1 MKMKKIQFTIAAVAL
16 VLSSC
21 NENTKN
27 ANPLGEPDIIAV
39 KVSPVSSRNVPTTLQ
54 VTGLVNTED
63 QANYSFKIGGV
74 ISRVLVNEG
83 DFFRKGQLLATL
95 NTTEISAGLSQST
108 LGVNKA
114 QRDYDRAMN
123 LYTDSV
129 FTLEQLQN
137 TRTALE
143 VAKKG
148 KEAVAFNEY
157 YAKIYAASDGFV
169 AKKIA
174 HEGEVVGEGMPVLL
188 TNTVQQNAS
197 YLLKVGVTDRE
208 WSGIETGQSAKV
220 TLDGFPDQVFEATVF
235 RKLQSADR
243 EIGSFQV
250 ELKLK
255 LHNVVPAVGMF
266 GKAEIEIGH
275 TENTIVIP
283 YNALVEAD
291 GKKGYVFTTV
301 GADKVKKIAVNI
313 LKFETDKVYLS
324 DKLDGINQI
333 VVSNS
338 AYLNEQSVVK
348 IIK

>member
-1 MKMKKIQFTIAAVAL
+1 MKKIQLSIVAVAL
-16 VLSSC
+16 LLSSC

-27 ANPLGEPDIIAV
+27 TNPLGEPDIIAV
-39 KVSPVSSRNVPTTLQ
+39 KVSPVSSLNVPTSIQ
-54 VTGLVNTED
+54 VTGLVSTED

-74 ISRVLVNEG
+74 ISRILVNEG

-95 NTTEISAGLSQST
+95 NATEISAGLSQST
-108 LGVNKA
+108 LGVDKA

-123 LYTDSV
+123 LYKDSV

-137 TRTALE
+137 TKTALD

-148 KEAVAFNEY
+148 KEAVAFNEQ

-169 AKKIA
+169 SKKIA
-174 HEGEVVGEGMPVLL
+174 NEGEVIGGGMPVLL

-208 WSGIETGQSAKV
+208 WSNIKIGQSAKV
-220 TLDGFPDQVFEATVF
+220 ALDGFPDQVFEATVF

-266 GKAEIEIGH
+266 GKADIEIGQ
-275 TENTIVIP
+275 TENAIVIP

-291 GKKGYVFTTV
+291 GNKGYVFTTV
-301 GADKVKKIAVNI
+301 GADKVKRIPVNI
-313 LKFETDKVYLS
+313 KKFETDKVYLS
-324 DKLDGINQI
+324 DKLDGVNQI
-333 VVSNS
+333 VISNS
-338 AYLNEQSVVK
+338 AYLNEQSIVK

>member
-1 MKMKKIQFTIAAVAL
+1 MKKIQFTILAAAFL
-16 VLSSC
+16 LSSC
-21 NENTKN
+21 GENTKN
-27 ANPLGEPDIIAV
+27 TNPLGQPDIIAV
-39 KVSPVSSRNVPTTLQ
+39 KVSPVSSFSVPTSIQ
-54 VTGLVNTED
+54 VTGLVSTED

-74 ISRVLVNEG
+74 ISRVFVNEG

-95 NTTEISAGLSQST
+95 NTTEISAGLSQSS
-108 LGVNKA
+108 LGVDKA

-123 LYTDSV
+123 LYKDSV

-137 TRTALE
+137 TRTALD

-148 KEAVAFNEY
+148 KEAVAFNEQ

-169 AKKIA
+169 SKKIA
-174 HEGEVVGEGMPVLL
+174 NEGEVIGGGMPVLL
-188 TNTVQQNAS
+188 TNAIQKNAS

-208 WSGIETGQSAKV
+208 WSSIKIGQLAKV
-220 TLDGFPDQVFEATVF
+220 TLDGFPDQLFEAAVF
-235 RKLQSADR
+235 RKLRSADR
-243 EIGSFQV
+243 EIGSFQI

-255 LHNVVPAVGMF
+255 LHGVVPAVGMF
-266 GKAEIEIGH
+266 GKAEIEIGQ
-275 TENTIVIP
+275 TENAIVIP

-301 GADKVKKIAVNI
+301 GADKVKKIPVNI
-313 LKFETDKVYLS
+313 VKFETDKVYLS

-333 VVSNS
+333 VISNS

>member
-1 MKMKKIQFTIAAVAL
+1 MKTILFTIFATTL
-16 VLSSC
+16 LLTSC
-21 NENTKN
+21 NEKHQNT
-27 ANPLGEPDIIAV
+27 NPLGEPDIIAV
-39 KVSPVSSRNVPTTLQ
+39 KVSPVSSLNVPHAIQ
-54 VTGLVNTED
+54 VTGLVSTED
-63 QANYSFKIGGV
+63 QANYSFKIGGI
-74 ISRVLVNEG
+74 ISRILVNEG

-95 NTTEISAGLSQST
+95 NSTEISAGLSQSS
-108 LGVNKA
+108 LGVDKA

-123 LYTDSV
+123 LYKDSV

-137 TRTALE
+137 TRTALD

-148 KEAVAFNEY
+148 KEAIAFNEH

-169 AKKIA
+169 AKKMA
-174 HEGEVVGEGMPVLL
+174 NEGEVVGGGMPVLL
-188 TNTVQQNAS
+188 TNTVQQHVG

-208 WSGIETGQSAKV
+208 WTNIKTGQAAKV

-243 EIGSFQV
+243 EIGSFQI

-255 LHNVVPAVGMF
+255 LNNIVPPVGMF
-266 GKAEIEIGH
+266 GKADIEIGQ
-275 TENTIVIP
+275 TENAIVIP

-291 GKKGYVFTTV
+291 GKKGYVFTPV
-301 GADKVKKIAVNI
+301 GTNKVKRIPVNI
-313 LKFETDKVYLS
+313 MKFETDKVYLS

-333 VVSNS
+333 VISNS
-338 AYLNEQSVVK
+338 AYLNEQSVIK

>member
-1 MKMKKIQFTIAAVAL
+1 MKKIQFTIFATAL
-16 VLSSC
+16 ILTSC
-21 NENTKN
+21 NEQPKN

-39 KVSPVSSRNVPTTLQ
+39 KVAPVSAFHVPNSIQ
-54 VTGLVNTED
+54 VTGLVSTED

-74 ISRVLVNEG
+74 ISRILINEG

-95 NTTEISAGLSQST
+95 NNTEISAGLSQSS
-108 LGVNKA
+108 LGVDKA

-123 LYTDSV
+123 LYKDSV

-137 TRTALE
+137 TRTALD

-148 KEAVAFNEY
+148 KEAVAFNEH
-157 YAKIYAASDGFV
+157 YARIYASSDGFV
-169 AKKIA
+169 STKMA
-174 HEGEVVGEGMPVLL
+174 HEGEVIGGGMPVLL

-208 WSGIETGQSAKV
+208 WATIKMGQTAKV

-235 RKLQSADR
+235 RKLQSVDR
-243 EIGSFQV
+243 EIGSFQI

-255 LHNVVPAVGMF
+255 LNNVVPPVGMF
-266 GKAEIEIGH
+266 GKADIEIGQ
-275 TENTIVIP
+275 TENAIVIP

-301 GADKVKKIAVNI
+301 GADKVKKVPVNI
-313 LKFETDKVYLS
+313 MKFETDKVYLS
-324 DKLDGINQI
+324 DKLDGISQI
-333 VVSNS
+333 VISNS
-338 AYLNEQSVVK
+338 AYLNEQSIVK